1 MRPTSQVLELAEA
14 MRCAQPELDTE
25 DQRIAIS
32 RYGQLA
38 TGRPVPAIDIAVAS
52 IDRVEKGLGGWPAVF
67 RDGEESV
74 IGFWGLTVVEM
85 GPHQILAEGVRLWAW
100 CALFPAPEAGE
111 AWVNHHQAL
120 QDAFDLARISN
131 RRFAIALDDPRFSGA
146 AARR

>member
-1 MRPTSQVLELAEA
+1 MTGLRRDSAA
-14 MRCAQPELDTE
+14 
-25 DQRIAIS
+25 
-32 RYGQLA
+32 
-38 TGRPVPAIDIAVAS
+38 GRP
-52 IDRVEKGLGGWPAVF
+52 F
-67 RDGEESV
+67 FDGEESV
-74 IGFWGLTVVEM
+74 IGIWGLTVVEM